1 MPQIQIDDIE
11 IPLMMERSQGRRI
24 RLRVHP
30 ESLALVVR
38 TPNGKLSR
46 EAKAFI
52 EQKEK
57 WILKT
62 YLRLSEMDQKKQ
74 AFWEMLRSGEMLYL
88 GEKHRIRVFY
98 KSAFQAQVKEG
109 EIHLGIRKSGNE
121 KVHVSHIKKM
131 LRLLAKEYLVSR
143 TQDLA
148 EKTDSELNKIF
159 VKDQKTKWGSCSGKR
174 NVNLNWHLILL
185 PPPLVDY
192 LIIHELMH
200 LREMNH
206 SPAFWQWV
214 GTYYPAYKQA
224 QKALHGYDWVIGVL
238 DRPR

>member
-1 MPQIQIDDIE
+1 
-11 IPLMMERSQGRRI
+11 ME
-24 RLRVHP
+24 
-30 ESLALVVR
+30 
-38 TPNGKLSR
+38 
-46 EAKAFI
+46 
-52 EQKEK
+52 EK
-57 WILKT
+57 K
-62 YLRLSEMDQKKQ
+62 R
-74 AFWEMLRSGEMLYL
+74 AFWKMLRSGEMLYL
-88 GEKHRIRVFY
+88 GEKHQLRVFY
-98 KSAFQAQVKEG
+98 QSAFQARVKEG
-109 EIHLGIRKSGNE
+109 EIHLGIRKSGND
-121 KVHVSHIKKM
+121 KVNVSHIKKM

-143 TQDLA
+143 TQVLA

-185 PPPLVDY
+185 PPALIDY